1 MLTDVKP
8 HYSGFHLSNI
18 NIRNLTTQY
27 PELAKMTG
35 TGSFTALAN
44 GHGIMAQRSVN
55 HSARV
60 YVFIST
66 KDEHFATTTGM
77 RSMTPV
83 EAKDVL
89 LGRSDLFG
97 EWGANIKELVA
108 AACKDD
114 AAYDPSMKFDIKPLY
129 SLPIGHVWSHHPCA
143 TMIGD
148 AATLLNPGAGEGV
161 NSAMLAALRLSEAIA
176 KAYEAAVKD
185 AARLRDVL
193 SQETEKSEVQM
204 MAEAAESA
212 KGTLEVGKMMFGGEN
227 GSEDMAAW
235 FRSFMPPST

>member
-8 HYSGFHLSNI
+8 HYSGFHLCNI

-44 GHGIMAQRSVN
+44 GHGVMAQRSVN

-66 KDEHFATTTGM
+66 KDEQFATATQM
-77 RSMTPV
+77 KNMTPV
-83 EAKDVL
+83 EAKNVL
-89 LGRSDLFG
+89 LGRPDLFRD
-97 EWGANIKELVA
+97 WGVNIKELVA

-114 AAYDPSMKFDIKPLY
+114 TAYDPSMKFDIKPIY
-129 SLPIGHVWSHHPCA
+129 SLPIGHVWPHHPCA
-143 TMIGD
+143 TLIGD
-148 AATLLNPGAGEGV
+148 SATLINPGAGEGV
-161 NSAMLAALRLSEAIA
+161 NSAMLAALQLSQAIV
-176 KAYEAAVKD
+176 KAHELANGD
-185 AARLRDVL
+185 AARLQDEL
-193 SQETEKSEVQM
+193 SKGIEEFEVNM

-212 KGTLEVGKMMFGGEN
+212 KGTVEVGKMMFGGEN
-227 GSEDMAAW
+227 GSEVMAAW
-235 FRSFMPPST
+235 FRSFMPPSQ